1 MRDMILIVD
10 HQHEFSRMIARKLRA
25 ERFYCRVV
33 PGDMTPEQLRAQE
46 ASGIV
51 LAGGLRG
58 EAPTPAQVAACEGV
72 LALELPVLAMGD
84 ASLALLCALGG
95 RVGDAFV
102 QGQALTIRYADI
114 PVFDGLGA
122 GERWLAQAREVDL
135 PAEVTPVAGCDAGTV
150 AFGHSHRPVYGVQF
164 QVEQNDPDGM
174 AILSNFAQRICRCT
188 PWWSTEAFIERSKAE
203 IAAQAEGGRALC
215 AVSGG
220 VDSTVCA
227 LLAHLALGERMQA
240 LVLDNGL
247 LREGEAQATFDML
260 SNLDVDTA
268 RMDVTAQTFEALRGL
283 TDLDAKRRAVVGVMH
298 RAMDAFAGALDGASI
313 LLQGTNYSD
322 ITIGHVP
329 DTAGSRLRTLLPL
342 RELFK
347 DEVRRVAEQLGLPA
361 EVARRQPFPAAGL
374 AMRIAGETTPERV
387 RMLRAADAV
396 FAAEIREAGQEKRLT
411 RFYPTL
417 ASGAP
422 FGDDDPVRP
431 GALAAADDGAEVV
444 RVGHLIQHHDE
455 RFFAALPRPREDVL
469 DGGVRPRRA
478 EGQKPLMGGIDLVQP
493 VALHELHHHA
503 RLPRHAHDVARR
515 AGEIALGHQQ
525 LFQRRA
531 ALERLADGVAP
542 HQQVLRRLRPPLL
555 MMRPGRPFHA
565 RRALAIG
572 ADGQRPRLGTL
583 RGAHGHRLRMD
594 AVVGARGK
602 RLKGPVHALRRGD
615 VESPARRAGWVLAP
629 LTRRKTALV
638 AFAAVIVSHGRPPVP
653 ASVSPPC
660 APSAR

>member
-58 EAPTPAQVAACEGV
+58 EMPTPAQVAACEGV

-188 PWWSTEAFIERSKAE
+188 PWWSTEAFIERGKAE
-203 IAAQAEGGRALC
+203 IVAEAEGGRALC

-396 FAAEIREAGQEKRLT
+396 FAAEIREAGQERRLT

-422 FGDDDPVRP
+422 FGWA
-431 GALAAADDGAEVV
+431 GEVV
-444 RVGHLIQHHDE
+444 TLHAAHASDSRMVPARLPYDLTERVAGRIV
-455 RFFAALPRPREDVL
+455 REVPGVSRVL
-469 DGGVRPRRA
+469 YDLTPGGVRA
-478 EGQKPLMGGIDLVQP
+478 EG
-493 VALHELHHHA
+493 A
-503 RLPRHAHDVARR
+503 
-515 AGEIALGHQQ
+515 
-525 LFQRRA
+525 
-531 ALERLADGVAP
+531 
-542 HQQVLRRLRPPLL
+542 
-555 MMRPGRPFHA
+555 
-565 RRALAIG
+565 
-572 ADGQRPRLGTL
+572 
-583 RGAHGHRLRMD
+583 
-594 AVVGARGK
+594 
-602 RLKGPVHALRRGD
+602 
-615 VESPARRAGWVLAP
+615 
-629 LTRRKTALV
+629 
-638 AFAAVIVSHGRPPVP
+638 
-653 ASVSPPC
+653 
-660 APSAR
+660 